1 MNIRAAH
8 CDPVLPT
15 GGLAGS
21 FIDGAWR
28 APAGGARLTVENPS
42 RRSPLA
48 AVGRG
53 GAEDIDQ
60 AVRAAS
66 RAFPAWRVLAA
77 RERGKRLL
85 ALADRIAEH
94 GEDIARLL
102 AAETGNALR
111 TQARPEVMGTVEV
124 LRYYGGVIA
133 EQKGETLPL
142 GPGIFSYSTREP
154 HGVVG
159 AIIPWNAPLLLGSM
173 KLSMALAT
181 GNTLVLKPAEDA
193 PLAVIRMMELASDL
207 FPAGVFNLVTGIG
220 EEAGAALASHPEVSK
235 ASFTGSSEVG
245 KLVAHAAADR
255 LANVTLELGGKSPTI
270 VYPEAASDDLLDGT
284 VNGIVSAMRFSRQG
298 QSCTAGSRLFLHRDA
313 WDRVMPRLAEKVAA
327 MKMGDALDEANDIGA
342 IINAERYTAVRDYVV
357 EAIEQGAEVIVG
369 GAPVPAEEAKGYFPP
384 ATILAGLDNTWRIA
398 REEVFG
404 PVLVAIP
411 WSDEDAVLEWAND
424 THYGLAGYVFTPD
437 VSTIMRVTQRLDA
450 GWIQVNRGADSSR
463 ACPTGEP
470 NRVAL
475 AASFP
480 SRERSRPT
488 PIARACIAPGSLDTS
503 LSHAAGLSDIAVCH
517 A

>member
-1 MNIRAAH
+1 MVTVMNVLAAH
-8 CDPVLPT
+8 CNPVLPT
-15 GGLAGS
+15 GGLAGC
-21 FIDGAWR
+21 FIDGEWR
-28 APAGGARLTVENPS
+28 APASGERLTIENPS
-42 RRSPLA
+42 RRSTLA
-48 AVGRG
+48 EVGRG
-53 GAEDIDQ
+53 GAEEIDQ
-60 AVRAAS
+60 AVGAAS

-85 ALADRIAEH
+85 ALAGRITEH
-94 GEDIARLL
+94 AEDIARLL

-111 TQARPEVMGTVEV
+111 TQARPEVMGTAEV
-124 LRYYGGVIA
+124 LSYFGGVIA

-159 AIIPWNAPLLLGSM
+159 AIIPWNAPLLLGAM

-193 PLAVIRMMELASDL
+193 PLAVIRMMELAADL
-207 FPAGVFNLVTGIG
+207 FPPGVFNLVTGIG
-220 EEAGAALASHPEVSK
+220 EEAGAALARHPGVSK

-255 LANVTLELGGKSPTI
+255 IANVTLELGGKSPTI
-270 VYPEAASDDLLDGT
+270 VYPEAASEDLLEGT
-284 VNGIVSAMRFSRQG
+284 VDGIIAAMRFSRQG

-313 WDRVMPRLAEKVAA
+313 WDRVMPRLAEKVGA
-327 MKMGDALDEANDIGA
+327 MKIGDALDEANDIGA
-342 IINAERYTAVRDYVV
+342 IINAERYGAVRDYVV
-357 EAIEQGAEVIVG
+357 EAIERGAEVIVG
-369 GAPVPAEEAKGYFPP
+369 GAPVPTQEAEGYFPP

-437 VSTIMRVTQRLDA
+437 VGTIMRVTRRLDA
-450 GWIQVNRGADSSR
+450 GWLQVNQGGGQIPGMSYGGTKQSGIGSEFSIEGALEAYTYRKSV
-463 ACPTGEP
+463 TIG
-470 NRVAL
+470 L
-475 AASFP
+475 
-480 SRERSRPT
+480 
-488 PIARACIAPGSLDTS
+488 GS
-503 LSHAAGLSDIAVCH
+503 
-517 A
+517 